1 MLIDKDDYYFI
12 LWLRDTTIYR
22 MRTQTIRRI
31 KKELKKLY
39 LNYEGWGLDECK
51 EIKKIVCIKKFEIKE
66 LIKQKPIF
74 EYYHNYGASNDVV
87 FNVNE
92 PLTFY
97 TDAVI
102 DEIIKP
108 VLRVIK

>member
-39 LNYEGWGLDECK
+39 LNYEGWSLDEWK
-51 EIKKIVCIKKFEIKE
+51 EIKKIVCIKKVDIKE
-66 LIKQKPIF
+66 LIKHKPIF
-74 EYYHNYGASNDVV
+74 EYYHNYGASNDVE
-87 FNVNE
+87 FNVNK

-97 TDAVI
+97 TD
-102 DEIIKP
+102 EIIKP
-108 VLRVIK
+108 ELRVIKWIY

>member
-1 MLIDKDDYYFI
+1 
-12 LWLRDTTIYR
+12 

-51 EIKKIVCIKKFEIKE
+51 EIKKFEIKE